1 MDVLMDILMGKNIF
15 KWMIFP
21 HATFDYRRE
30 TMAMTKLIQIGY
42 MMVYEVPH
50 ITKRDH
56 AEVFF
61 EQVSQH
67 VFPMVSP

>member
-42 MMVYEVPH
+42 MMVYDG
-50 ITKRDH
+50 I
-56 AEVFF
+56 
-61 EQVSQH
+61 
-67 VFPMVSP
+67 